1 MEQTEDNS
9 VLLVICSLRFPL
21 RYGLEIIQ
29 GLNVIVWGAFL
40 TGIAEQ
46 QIVLRTPDLFIYL

>member
-1 MEQTEDNS
+1 MDQKEDNA
-9 VLLVICSLRFPL
+9 VLLGHMLRFPL